1 MKFLCVEC
9 DAQMQL
15 QEASSA
21 TGDGGKL
28 SIVFE
33 CPSCSRQ
40 FCMLTNPSE
49 TQVVTSL
56 GVRIGS
62 ADREP
67 KESKCPFGEMV
78 DRMGLAES
86 PSGLDWTPEASQ
98 RLNNIPE
105 FIRPMARKGIEDF
118 ARAKGYRRIDLE
130 VLDEARE
137 RFGM

>member
-9 DAQMQL
+9 DAQMRL
-15 QEASSA
+15 QETSSP
-21 TGDGGKL
+21 TGDDGKL
-28 SIVFE
+28 RIVFQ
-33 CPSCSRQ
+33 CPSCLRQ

-56 GVRIGS
+56 GVRIGG
-62 ADREP
+62 DGEE

-78 DRMGLAES
+78 DRMGLSES
-86 PSGLDWTPEASQ
+86 PSDLNWTPEASK

-118 ARAKGYRRIDLE
+118 ARAKGYRRIDLS